1 MAGKA
6 KRAAGGDEDL
16 DSSFIWAI
24 RSLDQAAVE
33 ERLSDGVTQHLLD
46 CGLHEIATGDRE
58 NEASMTTR
66 VEIARML
73 VQCGADPDNRQVRR
87 RVGGWRGGGD
97 GFGW

>member
-1 MAGKA
+1 MSKA
-6 KRAAGGDEDL
+6 KASKGADDDL

-24 RSLDQAAVE
+24 RSLDQSAVE

-73 VQCGADPDNRQVRR
+73 VQCGADPDNRQVRAGLGAAP
-87 RVGGWRGGGD
+87 GGAGLL
-97 GFGW
+97 

>member
-1 MAGKA
+1 MASQRRKA
-6 KRAAGGDEDL
+6 AADEQDM
-16 DSSFIWAI
+16 DSAFIWAI
-24 RSLDQAAVE
+24 RSLDQSAVE

-73 VQCGADPDNRQVRR
+73 VQCGADPDNRQVPL
-87 RVGGWRGGGD
+87 G
-97 GFGW
+97 